1 MAEKWEEFEQN
12 HENSLQQAFDG
23 MAGDLGLHLTP
34 AGCGE
39 RTVGAAFVCIPLIGY
54 DLVNV
59 NQGTGQR
66 DDQEIQDLIQGAES
80 IPWDQ
85 FAQQWTNFYANPHM
99 ALTTEGLVRV
109 DQPVIQ
115 HWMSSPE
122 FADYLQKYPPASP
135 RQVQVTQVQV
145 VYVGGDRANATYRV
159 TEQFT
164 NGKQLAGNG
173 AMMLAKVKHDGW
185 RIVVAAKAARR
196 EGPGGPANPNV

>member
-1 MAEKWEEFEQN
+1 MAEKWEESEQN

-23 MAGDLGLHLTP
+23 MAGDLGLRLTP
-34 AGCGE
+34 ASCGE

-59 NQGTGQR
+59 NQGTGQQ
-66 DDQEIQDLIQGAES
+66 DDQAIQSLIQDAES
-80 IPWDQ
+80 IPWNQ
-85 FAQQWTNFYANPHM
+85 FAQQWTNFYTNPHM

-109 DQPVIQ
+109 DQPVIH
-115 HWMSSPE
+115 HWMASPE

-135 RQVQVTQVQV
+135 RQVQVTQVQI

-173 AMMLAKVKHDGW
+173 AMMLAKVKNVGW
-185 RIVVAAKAARR
+185 RIVVTAKAARR
-196 EGPGGPANPNV
+196 ENPGGPANPNV

>member
-1 MAEKWEEFEQN
+1 MAEKWEESDQY

-23 MAGDLGLHLTP
+23 MAGDLGLRLEP
-34 AGCGE
+34 ASCGE

-59 NQGTGQR
+59 NQGTGQQ
-66 DDQEIQDLIQGAES
+66 DDQEIQNLIQGAES

-99 ALTTEGLVRV
+99 ALTNEGLVRV
-109 DQPVIQ
+109 DQPVIT

-122 FADYLQKYPPASP
+122 FADYLQKYPPFSP

-145 VYVGGDRANATYRV
+145 VYVGGDRASATYRV

-173 AMMLAKVKHDGW
+173 AMHLAKIKNDGW
-185 RIVVAAKAARR
+185 RIVVTAKAARK
-196 EGPGGPANPNV
+196 ESPSGPANP